1 MDDKQRLIDRI
12 RKLLKLSES
21 ANEHEAAAAAA
32 KAHALLS
39 EYNLSVSDVSDD
51 SGAQGASRVAT
62 KTRQR
67 LERWAF
73 NLAAFT
79 ADAFDC
85 SYFHSTSGKTT
96 FVGVGPDP
104 EVCAWTFSYLY
115 KSMLRMA
122 SAYMKTKTRLR
133 STSSKNAARASYLSG
148 AVAVVGRRLLEQKA
162 KAPVTSDALVPIKTE
177 AVKAAMP
184 EDVREKNFKDQAFR
198 ADDVFAGALDARR
211 LPLSTPVQCQAS
223 PSVN

>member
-32 KAHALLS
+32 KAQALLS
-39 EYNLSVSDVSDD
+39 EYNLSVSDVADD
-51 SGAQGASRVAT
+51 DAQGASKVAA

-67 LERWAF
+67 LEEWAYL
-73 NLAAFT
+73 LASYT
-79 ADAFDC
+79 AKAFDC
-85 SYFHSTSGKTT
+85 RYYHSNSGRTV

-122 SAYMKTKTRLR
+122 SVYMKTKTRLR
-133 STSSKNAARASYLSG
+133 SMTSKKAARNSYLAG
-148 AVAVVGRRLLEQKA
+148 AVSVIARRLIEQKE
-162 KAPVTSDALVPIKTE
+162 KTPVTSDALVPVKDA

-184 EDVREKNFKDQAFR
+184 EDLREKNFSQQALR
-198 ADDVFAGALDARR
+198 ADDVFAGAMDARGI
-211 LPLSTPVQCQAS
+211 PLSTPVKGQAA
-223 PSVN
+223 PSIS